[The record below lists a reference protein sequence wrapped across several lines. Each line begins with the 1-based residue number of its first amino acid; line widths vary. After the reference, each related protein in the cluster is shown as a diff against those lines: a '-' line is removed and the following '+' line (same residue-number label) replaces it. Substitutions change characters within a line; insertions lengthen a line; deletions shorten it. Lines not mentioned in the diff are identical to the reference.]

1 MKKYLA
7 MGIITLGALGLL
19 GNTVQ
24 ADDSTEV
31 EYEVGSDYVISIP
44 SKVTLEAGGSTPL
57 IIKSVSHNISPTKTV
72 SISLTEGL
80 TDAGEMELKR
90 FIDPT
95 TTLNG
100 FVTLNG
106 SAVPVNNT
114 LRTYDYTAG
123 QTEELARLEL
133 GLLAGNGGEVKAGTY
148 STTLTFTSEMTDKNI
163 S

>member
-44 SKVTLEAGGSTPL
+44 SKVTLDAGGSTPL

-80 TDAGEMELKR
+80 TDAGE
-90 FIDPT
+90 
-95 TTLNG
+95 NG
-100 FVTLNG
+100 
-106 SAVPVNNT
+106 A
-114 LRTYDYTAG
+114 
-123 QTEELARLEL
+123 
-133 GLLAGNGGEVKAGTY
+133 
-148 STTLTFTSEMTDKNI
+148 
-163 S
+163 

>member
-44 SKVTLEAGGSTPL
+44 SKVTLDAGGTVPL
-57 IIKSVSHNISPTKTV
+57 IINSVSHNLSPTKTV
-72 SISLTEGL
+72 SVSLTDGL
-80 TDAGEMELKR
+80 SDAGEIELKR
-90 FIDPT
+90 FVDPT
-95 TTLNG
+95 TTING
-100 FVTLNG
+100 YVTLNG
-106 SAVPVNNT
+106 SALPVNNT
-114 LRTYDYTAG
+114 LRIYDYTAE
-123 QTEELARLEL
+123 QTEELARLEI
-133 GLLAGNGGEVKAGTY
+133 GLLGNTNSFKAGTY
-148 STTLTFTSEMTDKNI
+148 STTLTFTSEMADKNI